1 MSAALHNASGP
12 AEAATS
18 PDLGSIYPFE
28 AGIEMNDAATNT
40 RERITLPPHTRKHIE
55 DAIEALIVLLDYVDG
70 DPDIEEDE
78 GEPSEVAQTEGRA

>member
-1 MSAALHNASGP
+1 MSAALQNASGP

-55 DAIEALIVLLDYVDG
+55 DAIEALIALLDYVDG
-70 DPDIEEDE
+70 DPDIEDDE
-78 GEPSEVAQTEGRA
+78 GEPPEVAKPGAPE